1 MDYACDGDTAADSAR
16 EVSESV
22 RGTQLL
28 LPSPV
33 VSFCMMNTEMH
44 THTHTHTHTHKH
56 TTTTP
61 HSTLSHTALKW
72 LPFGEQCLKNTMRPC
87 ESAPWGPP

>member
-44 THTHTHTHTHKH
+44 THTHTQTHNHDPTLNPL
-56 TTTTP
+56 P
-61 HSTLSHTALKW
+61 HSTKVASFWRA
-72 LPFGEQCLKNTMRPC
+72 M
-87 ESAPWGPP
+87 S